1 MLLFF
6 VLVKRLFSCITLIV
20 PQKETLP
27 KKKTDEEINQE
38 WVHQNVFFF
47 ETLMT
52 SSKFCDDIFNI
63 QKIHV
68 TCERKSPS
76 WRRQWAAG
84 QVNVLAKCKV
94 KVFLYCYTSPSG
106 NSHVVCIS
114 ESLKINEF
122 GERFQWIVCKPN
134 AH

>member
-27 KKKTDEEINQE
+27 KRNRWRNKPRMSSSKC
-38 WVHQNVFFF
+38 FFF

-94 KVFLYCYTSPSG
+94 KVFLYWYTSPSG